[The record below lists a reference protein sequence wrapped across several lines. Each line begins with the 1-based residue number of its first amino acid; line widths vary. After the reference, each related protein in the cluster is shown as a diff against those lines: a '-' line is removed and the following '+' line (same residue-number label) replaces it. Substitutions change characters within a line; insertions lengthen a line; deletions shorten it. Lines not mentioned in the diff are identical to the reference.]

1 MPNKLAPVFAL
12 ALAAALAGISAPVS
26 SDTWTVQTS
35 MPTGSAIFK
44 HVEQW
49 TKKLEVMT
57 GGEVTVQL
65 AGGGAV
71 VPHNQTMDAV
81 AQGILQ
87 GDFTATVYFGGRDK
101 VFAVM
106 GDLVAGYDTP
116 WQYLSYCYQ
125 GGGREIFQEAFDEYS
140 KGRVQVIGCSPYA
153 RESFTST
160 VPIRGLDDLKG
171 VKLRSPEGLAAE
183 VFKRAGAAPVGLPAS
198 EVFTSLQKGVIQA
211 ADYSS
216 YTEDKSVGMHDVAKY
231 PIYPGIHSMPVL
243 HFTVNKKKWDALSEA
258 NRLIIDTWYRA
269 TMMDLIQKLEI
280 SDRELV
286 AADKASGATN
296 VVDWP
301 QTDRDKFR
309 TIAASAWKDFA
320 ATSELAQKSYD
331 SNIAFM
337 KKMGLLADE

>member
-1 MPNKLAPVFAL
+1 MLKRVRFFQCT
-12 ALAAALAGISAPVS
+12 LAASVLLCSSLSVSA
-26 SDTWTVQTS
+26 DTWTVQTS
-35 MPTGSAIFK
+35 MPSGSAIFN
-44 HVEQW
+44 HVAEW
-49 TKKLEVMT
+49 TKKLTTMT
-57 GGEVTVQL
+57 DGAIEINLVP
-65 AGGGAV
+65 AGSV
-71 VPHNQTMDAV
+71 VPHNETMDAI
-81 AQGILQ
+81 ADGILQ

-125 GGGREIFQEAFDEYS
+125 GGGLEIFQEAFDKYTGEQV
-140 KGRVQVIGCSPYA
+140 KVIGCSPYA

-160 VPIRGLDDLKG
+160 IPIKSVDDLQG

-198 EVFTSLQKGVIQA
+198 EIITSLQKGVIQA

-216 YTEDKSVGMHDVAKY
+216 YTEDKSVGMHDIAKY

-243 HFTVNKKKWDALSEA
+243 HFTVSKAKWEALSQA
-258 NRLIIDTWYRA
+258 QQMIVDVWYRA
-269 TMMDLIQKLEI
+269 AMMDLIQKLEI

-286 AADKASGATN
+286 AADKASSDLN
-296 VVDWP
+296 IIDWP
-301 QTDRDKFR
+301 QEERDKFR
-309 TIAASAWKDFA
+309 AIAMTAWEDFA
-320 ATSELAQKSYD
+320 KGSDLAKKSYE

-337 KKMGLLADE
+337 KKMGLLK